1 MKSFTKVAL
10 GRLPATLNIGVAI
23 KAIGDLFQ
31 RKKKAEELRED
42 LEPEEAE
49 EDAVDAVEK
58 AINAFKECN
67 GLGADKLRC
76 VSNPGDTPI
85 FVCDSGFD
93 LDYAWIPE
101 GYELIKLPSTSG
113 KPTYALIYKILAYI
127 VENEEES

>member
-23 KAIGDLFQ
+23 KAIGDFFQ
-31 RKKKAEELRED
+31 RKKKAEELREY

-49 EDAVDAVEK
+49 EDAVEK

-67 GLGADKLRC
+67 GLGADGLRC

-93 LDYAWIPE
+93 LDHAWIPE
-101 GYELIKLPSTSG
+101 GYELLKLPSTSG
-113 KPTYALIYKILAYI
+113 EPTYALIYKILAYI
-127 VENEEES
+127 VENKEES